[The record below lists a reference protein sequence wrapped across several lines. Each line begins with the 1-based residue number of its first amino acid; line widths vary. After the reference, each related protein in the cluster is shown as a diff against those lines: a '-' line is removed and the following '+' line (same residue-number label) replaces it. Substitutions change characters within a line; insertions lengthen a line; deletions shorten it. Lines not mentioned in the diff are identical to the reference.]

1 MKLYNTMLSP
11 FATRVRLAIYAK
23 GLAVELMP
31 YVEAGLKSP
40 ETLSKNPL
48 GRVPALVLDNG
59 DILPESDTIVEY
71 LDDAYPAPP
80 LRPATAEGKARVR
93 LLARIGELYV
103 MKPCEALFAQLDP
116 ATRDEAAV
124 TLGFADVATNLGL
137 LDHYLGAW
145 PYAWGETLTTAD
157 CALMPVLFFVNGL
170 CTMFGRPPLAD
181 GATKSAKYWTFMQ
194 TEPVLSRGV
203 AEMAAGLAERM
214 AGGA

>member
-1 MKLYNTMLSP
+1 MKLYNSTLSP
-11 FATRVRLAIYAK
+11 FSTRVRLAIYAK
-23 GLAVELMP
+23 GLDVELMP

-40 ETLSKNPL
+40 ETMAKNPL

-59 DILPESDTIVEY
+59 EILPESDTIVEY

-80 LRPATAEGKARVR
+80 LRPATAVGKARVR

-103 MKPCEALFAQLDP
+103 MKPCETLFGQLDP
-116 ATRDEAAV
+116 ATRDEGAV
-124 TLGFADVATNLGL
+124 TNAFAEVATSLGF
-137 LDHYLGAW
+137 LDHYLGAG
-145 PYAWGETLTTAD
+145 PYAWGDTLTTAD

-170 CTMFGRPPLAD
+170 CTMFGRPPLAE
-181 GATKSAKYWTFMQ
+181 GTTKTATYWNFIQ